1 MTSIVRRRAL
11 VPVATA
17 TLLTVGVAFAWKR
30 DAPLDVTVHH
40 HHFNE
45 IRVTTNGCTVTTRL
59 FFDAP
64 KDGYTSRA
72 RNRNHFRFRS
82 RIQLSDKKEIVS
94 PIFANKAPGRRMFR
108 FEQDTTAD
116 GCWAKEDHKI
126 YRVDV
131 DGCRSRACQIEAFR

>member
-1 MTSIVRRRAL
+1 MTSILTKLAPL
-11 VPVATA
+11 PLAATA
-17 TLLTVGVAFAWKR
+17 VLTVGVAFAWKR

-40 HHFNE
+40 HHFKE
-45 IRVTTNGCTVTTRL
+45 IRVTSDGCAVKARL

-72 RNRNHFRFRS
+72 RNRNHFRFRA

-94 PIFANKAPGRRMFR
+94 PVFANKAHGRRMFR
-108 FEQDTTAD
+108 FEHDTTAD